1 MKQAR
6 EELDIK
12 VGRDRWVEQSDIE
25 NLVYL
30 KAIVKEALRLYAA
43 GPLLIPN
50 EAMEDCCIGGYH
62 IPKGT
67 RLLVNAWKM
76 HRDPAV
82 WSNPEEFQPERFL
95 INHATVDVFGHN
107 FELIPFGSGR
117 RTCPGANMGLQMLHL
132 TIARLLQGFDMTTPS
147 NSSVDMTEGIS
158 FTMAKATPLE
168 VMLTPR
174 LRAELYY

>member
-43 GPLLIPN
+43 GPLLIPH

-62 IPKGT
+62 IPKDT

-76 HRDPAV
+76 HRDPDV
-82 WSNPEEFQPERFL
+82 WSNPEEFQPERFS
-95 INHATVDVFGHN
+95 INHATVDFLATILSSSHLVLVE
-107 FELIPFGSGR
+107 EL
-117 RTCPGANMGLQMLHL
+117 
-132 TIARLLQGFDMTTPS
+132 AREPIWAYKCYT
-147 NSSVDMTEGIS
+147 
-158 FTMAKATPLE
+158 
-168 VMLTPR
+168 
-174 LRAELYY
+174 